1 MISSQCYV
9 KIAETTQGL
18 LQFCDLEWI
27 DSPLSLVWAPAK
39 CCGGGEV
46 HWPRRNQDCLLVT
59 NHSTSILHCFFFGGG
74 GDGRPTYK
82 VDTSTLKAKASEK
95 KRTLPST
102 RPPPTMICL
111 LCTKGVGEAPLQR
124 AALCVWARVSGSME
138 LRSLRTP
145 CMCSQNMPSAPPGSS
160 TEKRD
165 PFHPSIFVS
174 PFILNLSF

>member
-27 DSPLSLVWAPAK
+27 HSPLSLVWALAK

-59 NHSTSILHCFFFGGG
+59 NHSTSILHCFFGGG
-74 GDGRPTYK
+74 RWSSHLLGRYK
-82 VDTSTLKAKASEK
+82 YPQGKSIREEK
-95 KRTLPST
+95 NIAFYS
-102 RPPPTMICL
+102 PPPHYDLPIVHEGGWGSSSPEGCTVCL
-111 LCTKGVGEAPLQR
+111 SKGL
-124 AALCVWARVSGSME
+124 SSMM

-145 CMCSQNMPSAPPGSS
+145 CMCSQNMPSASPGSS

-165 PFHPSIFVS
+165 PFHTSIFVS